1 VDQPDIQLD
10 ANRLVTFD
18 GRVLEVFGGAVRR
31 FHVALL
37 AVTVSDPDK
46 KGNRNVTL
54 TQAGND
60 WSLPVDESTFERLAP
75 LLQGLKEAGVTFG
88 S

>member
-1 VDQPDIQLD
+1 VPQPDIQLD
-10 ANRLVTFD
+10 QNRLVAFD

-37 AVTVSDPDK
+37 TVTMSDPDK
-46 KGNRNVTL
+46 HGNRNLPL

-60 WSLPVDESTFERLAP
+60 WSLPVDESTYERLAP
-75 LLQGLKEAGVTFG
+75 LLEELKDAGVNVG
-88 S
+88 P

>member
-37 AVTVSDPDK
+37 TVTVSDPDK
-46 KGNRNVTL
+46 MGNRNLTL

-60 WSLPVDESTFERLAP
+60 WALPADQSTFERLAP
-75 LLQGLKEAGVTFG
+75 LLEALKDAGVTVRP
-88 S
+88 